1 LAPPF
6 HTLSHSIAED
16 FMLMRTCWL
25 SPLGVLTIVLAQL
38 PSTVR
43 AQAKGDA
50 AKAKDQLK
58 FEVYQDAAKEYRW
71 RLVSGEDKDRHVLAT
86 GGQGYKAKADC
97 LHGVKVFQDGS
108 DKLNFETYEDNA
120 KQSRW
125 RAKASN
131 GQEMAASGSS
141 YKTKAECDAAIESI
155 KKGVAKAT
163 VEEVKPDKA

>member
-1 LAPPF
+1 
-6 HTLSHSIAED
+6 
-16 FMLMRTCWL
+16 MLKRICWL
-25 SPLGVLTIVLAQL
+25 SFFGLLAITLAQL
-38 PSTVR
+38 PSALR
-43 AQAKGDA
+43 AQAKADA

-58 FEVYQDAAKEYRW
+58 FEVYQDAAKDYRW

-108 DKLNFETYEDNA
+108 DKLKFETYEDNA

-125 RAKASN
+125 RAKATN

>member
-1 LAPPF
+1 
-6 HTLSHSIAED
+6 
-16 FMLMRTCWL
+16 MLKRTCWVGL
-25 SPLGVLTIVLAQL
+25 LGVLTITLAQQA
-38 PSTVR
+38 STAK
-43 AQAKGDA
+43 AQTKADA

-58 FEVYQDAAKEYRW
+58 FEVYQDAAKDYRW

-97 LHGVKVFQDGS
+97 MHGVTVFKEGS
-108 DKLNFETYEDNA
+108 DKLTFETYEDNA

-141 YKTKAECDAAIESI
+141 YKTKAECDAAIEAI
-155 KKGVAKAT
+155 KKGAAKAT
-163 VEEVKPDKA
+163 VEEVKPDKS

>member
-1 LAPPF
+1 MFTRRHLIGLLDIISI
-6 HTLSHSIAED
+6 TL
-16 FMLMRTCWL
+16 
-25 SPLGVLTIVLAQL
+25 VLV
-38 PSTVR
+38 PSALW

-50 AKAKDQLK
+50 TKSKEQLK
-58 FEVYQDAAKEYRW
+58 FEVYQDAAQEYRW

-108 DKLNFETYEDNA
+108 DKLKFETYEDNA

-131 GQEMAASGSS
+131 GQEMAASASS
-141 YKTKAECDAAIESI
+141 YKTKAECDAAIEAL
-155 KKGVAKAT
+155 KKGAAKAP
-163 VEEVKPDKA
+163 VEEVKAEKS

>member
-1 LAPPF
+1 MFNRRYLIGLLNIVSITLVLAPSA
-6 HTLSHSIAED
+6 L
-16 FMLMRTCWL
+16 W
-25 SPLGVLTIVLAQL
+25 
-38 PSTVR
+38 

-50 AKAKDQLK
+50 AKSKDQLK
-58 FEVYQDAAKEYRW
+58 FEVYQDSANEYRW
-71 RLVSGEDKDRHVLAT
+71 RLVQGEDKDRHVFAT

-108 DKLNFETYEDNA
+108 DKLKFEAYEDNA

-141 YKTKAECDAAIESI
+141 YKTKAECDAAIEAI
-155 KKGVAKAT
+155 KKGAAKAT
-163 VEEVKPDKA
+163 VEDVKAEKS